1 MITTVTLNAAIDKT
15 YFVEGFELGKV
26 SRVGQLISYP
36 GGKGVNVARVAHLL
50 GGSVQAAGFVGGS
63 NGQFI
68 ERELEKQ
75 GIRSEFVRV
84 EGESRLCLNIIDS
97 ANHLSTELLEPGP
110 EISELQAEEMKRRI
124 RELAAG
130 SGIVAMSGSLPKGL
144 PSSFY
149 AELIEI
155 VREEGALAILDASG
169 DALLH
174 GIQAKPFM
182 IKPNEQEVEKLLGKK
197 LEQESDLYDSIH
209 QLMREGITCIVVSLG
224 ANGCVA
230 GYDGSLYRVH
240 APRIEAVN
248 TVGCGDSF
256 VAGMAVSLRRGDSIE
271 DALRLATAT
280 GTANAL
286 MAEAGNVRL
295 EDVARLQLE
304 VDIEAII

>member
-26 SRVGQLISYP
+26 SRIGQLISYP

-50 GGSVQAAGFVGGS
+50 GGSVQATGFVGGS

-75 GIRSEFVRV
+75 GIRSGFVRV

-144 PSSFY
+144 SSSFY
-149 AELIEI
+149 AELIGI

-209 QLMREGITCIVVSLG
+209 QLMRDGITCIVVSLG

-240 APRIEAVN
+240 APRIEPVN

-304 VDIEAII
+304 VEIEAIN